1 MQSAMFA
8 PTFAPS
14 RNVRNASSLRNSQKE
29 LAAPLSYSDTTY
41 DENLDSL
48 TDEKLIEQCRAGRRE
63 AFDVL
68 IKRYERPI
76 YHLAYRLSGNYDDAH
91 DIAAETF
98 LRIFRAIGT
107 FQYAVTLPAW
117 INRIVANVFY
127 DTRRHAYRHPS
138 VSLDALVEKAGDSLL
153 TSEKTSSKSPHEQAE
168 ENERKSILN
177 RAIRS
182 LPDYQRMMV
191 TLFHSEG
198 RSYDEI
204 ADIMKIPVGTVKS
217 RLNRARLALRERLMP
232 QMSALM
238 S

>member
-1 MQSAMFA
+1 LADLQEFTMQGAIYGPAF
-8 PTFAPS
+8 TND
-14 RNVRNASSLRNSQKE
+14 RINSKTR
-29 LAAPLSYSDTTY
+29 AHIDNFSYG
-41 DENLDSL
+41 ENLENLS
-48 TDEKLIEQCRAGRRE
+48 DEKLIDKCRTGSRE

-98 LRIFRAIGT
+98 LRIYRAIGT
-107 FQYAVTLPAW
+107 FQCAITLPAW

-127 DTRRHAYRHPS
+127 DTRRHAYRHPA
-138 VSLDALVEKAGDSLL
+138 VSLDALVEKTGDSLL
-153 TSEKTSSKSPHEQAE
+153 ANEKNTARSPHAEAE
-168 ENERKSILN
+168 ENEKKSILA
-177 RAIRS
+177 RAIQS

-198 RSYDEI
+198 RTYEEI

-217 RLNRARLALRERLMP
+217 RLNRARLALRERLAP

>member
-1 MQSAMFA
+1 MQGALYS
-8 PTFAPS
+8 PTFANDRTE
-14 RNVRNASSLRNSQKE
+14 RNTRSTRGDSKFDYFTGDNL
-29 LAAPLSYSDTTY
+29 
-41 DENLDSL
+41 ENLS
-48 TDEKLIEQCRAGRRE
+48 DEKLIDKCRTGDRK

-98 LRIFRAIGT
+98 LRIYRAIGT
-107 FQYAVTLPAW
+107 FQCAITLPAW

-127 DTRRHAYRHPS
+127 DTRRHAYRHPA
-138 VSLDALVEKAGDSLL
+138 VSLDALVEKTGDSLL
-153 TSEKTSSKSPHEQAE
+153 ANEKATAKSPHAEAE
-168 ENERKSILN
+168 ENERRSILA
-177 RAIRS
+177 RAVQS

-198 RSYDEI
+198 RTYEEI
-204 ADIMKIPVGTVKS
+204 AEIMKIPVGTVKS
-217 RLNRARLALRERLMP
+217 RLNRARLALRERLAP
-232 QMSALM
+232 QMSALV

>member
-1 MQSAMFA
+1 MQGAIYG
-8 PTFAPS
+8 PTFAND
-14 RNVRNASSLRNSQKE
+14 RTDRSLRAKRMDYTSG
-29 LAAPLSYSDTTY
+29 
-41 DENLDSL
+41 ENLENLS
-48 TDEKLIEQCRAGRRE
+48 DEKLIEKCRVGNRE

-98 LRIFRAIGT
+98 LRIYRAIGT
-107 FQYAVTLPAW
+107 FQCAITLPAW

-127 DTRRHAYRHPS
+127 DTRRHAYRHPA
-138 VSLDALVEKAGDSLL
+138 VSLDALVEKTGDSLL
-153 TSEKTSSKSPHEQAE
+153 ANEKTTARSPHAEAE
-168 ENERKSILN
+168 ENEKKTILT
-177 RAIRS
+177 RAIQS

-198 RSYDEI
+198 RTYEEI

-217 RLNRARLALRERLMP
+217 RLNRARLALRERLAP

>member
-1 MQSAMFA
+1 MQATLYG
-8 PTFAPS
+8 PT
-14 RNVRNASSLRNSQKE
+14 
-29 LAAPLSYSDTTY
+29 YSDRIDRKTGR
-41 DENLDSL
+41 DSKFDFSSDSL
-48 TDEKLIEQCRAGRRE
+48 ENMSDEKLIDRCRTGSRE

-98 LRIFRAIGT
+98 LRIYRAIGT
-107 FQYAVTLPAW
+107 FQCAITLPAW

-127 DTRRHAYRHPS
+127 DTRRHAYRHPA
-138 VSLDALVEKAGDSLL
+138 VSLDALVEKTGDSLL
-153 TSEKTSSKSPHEQAE
+153 ANEKNTAKSPHAEAE
-168 ENERKSILN
+168 ENERKTILS
-177 RAIRS
+177 RAIQS

-198 RSYDEI
+198 RTYEEI

-217 RLNRARLALRERLMP
+217 RLNRARLALRERLAP

>member
-1 MQSAMFA
+1 MQGALYSPTYSNDRTDRHARSA
-8 PTFAPS
+8 
-14 RNVRNASSLRNSQKE
+14 RVASKFD
-29 LAAPLSYSDTTY
+29 YSTGDNL
-41 DENLDSL
+41 ENLS
-48 TDEKLIEQCRAGRRE
+48 DEKLIDRCRTGKRE

-76 YHLAYRLSGNYDDAH
+76 YHLAYRLAGNYDDAH

-98 LRIFRAIGT
+98 LRIYRAIGT
-107 FQYAVTLPAW
+107 FQCAITLPAW

-127 DTRRHAYRHPS
+127 DTRRHAYRHPA
-138 VSLDALVEKAGDSLL
+138 VSLDALVEKTGDSLL
-153 TSEKTSSKSPHEQAE
+153 ANEKTTAKSPHAEAE
-168 ENERKSILN
+168 ENERRSILA
-177 RAIRS
+177 RAIQS

-198 RSYDEI
+198 RTYEEI

-217 RLNRARLALRERLMP
+217 RLNRARLALRERLAP
-232 QMSALM
+232 QMSALV

>member
-1 MQSAMFA
+1 MQGAIYG
-8 PTFAPS
+8 PTY
-14 RNVRNASSLRNSQKE
+14 RNDRNSRSQRVDSKFDF
-29 LAAPLSYSDTTY
+29 SIG
-41 DENLDSL
+41 ENLENLS
-48 TDEKLIEQCRAGRRE
+48 DEKLIEKCRVGNRE

-98 LRIFRAIGT
+98 LRIYRAIGT
-107 FQYAVTLPAW
+107 FQCAITLPAW

-127 DTRRHAYRHPS
+127 DTRRHAYRHPA
-138 VSLDALVEKAGDSLL
+138 VSLEALVEKTGDSLL
-153 TSEKTSSKSPHEQAE
+153 ATDKATAKSPHVEAE
-168 ENERKSILN
+168 ENERKTILA
-177 RAIRS
+177 RAIQS

-198 RSYDEI
+198 RTYEEI
-204 ADIMKIPVGTVKS
+204 AEIMKIPVGTVKS
-217 RLNRARLALRERLMP
+217 RLNRARLALRERLAP
-232 QMSALM
+232 QMAALM